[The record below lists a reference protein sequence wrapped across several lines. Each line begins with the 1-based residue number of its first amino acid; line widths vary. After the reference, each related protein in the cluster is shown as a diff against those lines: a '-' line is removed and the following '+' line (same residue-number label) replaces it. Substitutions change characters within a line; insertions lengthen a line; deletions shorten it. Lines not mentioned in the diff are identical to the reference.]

1 MKLND
6 AVAVDGAVAPSDTL
20 QIGGK
25 LYSGVPDA
33 LTTGKI
39 GAFWLDLFRRLLM
52 YGFSFGSEA
61 TEIEDVA
68 PAEFA
73 PFKPVAMDQLSAP
86 GVTDEIETLD
96 FNRASAAI
104 VVATIDT
111 NAVFRLEGSMDG
123 TKWFPIAIED
133 TSVTGLAISGAE
145 ATITANGPFY
155 LVSEKISCNFARAR
169 FVSESGGTAAVADI
183 TMKAQT

>member
-1 MKLND
+1 MKVND

-25 LYSGVPDA
+25 LYSGVPAA

-39 GAFWLDLFRRLLM
+39 GAFWLDLFRRLIM

-61 TEIEDVA
+61 TEIENVA

-73 PFKPVAMDQLSAP
+73 PFKPVDMDQLTAP
-86 GVTDEIETLD
+86 GVTDEIEILD
-96 FNRASAAI
+96 FNRVSAGI

-111 NAVFRLEGSMDG
+111 NIVARLEGSMDG
-123 TKWFPIAIED
+123 TKWFPLAIED
-133 TSVTGLAISGAE
+133 TSITGLAISGAN

-155 LVSEKISCNFARAR
+155 LVSRKCSASFARVR
-169 FVSESGGTAAVADI
+169 WVSETGGTAAVADV